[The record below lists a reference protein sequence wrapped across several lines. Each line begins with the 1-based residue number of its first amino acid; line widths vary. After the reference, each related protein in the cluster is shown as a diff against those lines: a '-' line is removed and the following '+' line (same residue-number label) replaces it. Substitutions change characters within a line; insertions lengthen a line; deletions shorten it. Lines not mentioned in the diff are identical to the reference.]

1 MIILDT
7 HIWIRWL
14 DPQQQALAPG
24 LIDQIETADR
34 VAVSSISCW
43 EVAWLLRRG
52 RLQLALSL
60 PEWLD
65 NALQHSGVDCIA
77 VDRPIAIYS
86 ANLPEHHKDPADRII
101 IATALTLNAKLLG
114 LDSAFSA
121 YSELAGK
128 LIQN

>member
-14 DPQQQALAPG
+14 DPQQQAYAPD
-24 LIDQIETADR
+24 LIDQIETVDR
-34 VAVSSISCW
+34 VEVSSINCW
-43 EVAWLLRRG
+43 EVAWLVRRG
-52 RLQLALSL
+52 RLQLALP

-101 IATALTLNAKLLG
+101 IATAITLNAKLLS
-114 LDSAFSA
+114 LDSAFPA
-121 YSELAGK
+121 YNELAGK

>member
-14 DPQQQALAPG
+14 DSQQQALAPG
-24 LIDQIETADR
+24 LINQIETADR
-34 VAVSSISCW
+34 VAVSAISCW
-43 EVAWLLRRG
+43 EVAWLVRRG
-52 RLQLALSL
+52 LLQLALPL
-60 PEWLD
+60 LEWLD

-77 VDRPIAIYS
+77 VDRLIAIYS

-101 IATALTLNAKLLG
+101 IATAITLNTKLLS
-114 LDSAFSA
+114 LDSAFPA
-121 YSELAGK
+121 YNELAGK